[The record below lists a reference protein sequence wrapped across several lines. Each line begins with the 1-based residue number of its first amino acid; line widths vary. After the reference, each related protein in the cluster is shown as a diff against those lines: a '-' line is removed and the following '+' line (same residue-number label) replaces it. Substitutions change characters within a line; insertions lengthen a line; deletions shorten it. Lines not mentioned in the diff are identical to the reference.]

1 MSRAL
6 IAVGVVLAVL
16 VALGA
21 AVGWLAYGSAPDRDG
36 ERTLDGIAAPV
47 SVAWPE
53 TGGVAIAAATWTDAA
68 AGLGYAHAADHAF
81 TLALWRQAARGE
93 TAAWF
98 GDTARAADLHAR
110 RLGLDA
116 LARQTYDGL
125 DGPTRARLDAYAR
138 GVNAALAE
146 PGVAQSDAFVWL
158 GLTPEPWQPW
168 DALAVERL
176 VAYLATPAPD
186 SSWAASRASPAVAR
200 FVRDDAAFR
209 RSVAIAGTAF
219 GRAFSAPAA
228 GGRALVLH
236 QPGGAS
242 ALPLVVPVAFHVGG
256 RRVAAASVPG
266 TLTLTAGTDGTA
278 AWAVLLTS
286 DLRAEPFA
294 GAPPLP
300 VYSRVVARDG
310 RETLVA
316 VARDSAG
323 LVLGPPAPTRSAAG
337 PARADS
343 TRPGPPAP
351 RPDQGP
357 TRTSQP
363 PPRTTP
369 TPPGRTQTAPG
380 TTPAQRRAA
389 SARPGA
395 ARAGP
400 PADSTDA
407 RPDSAAAPVRWVV
420 RWAGFRTGTDAAAF
434 GRLAEGRAPGAFA
447 LLRGDGLIT
456 TAARSRVLGQ
466 PVVAAD
472 DGATAFAGGHSS
484 ARWAPAR
491 LAVLA
496 ARRLPAEALARDA
509 RSAWAERRL
518 PALVRALGPRAALPR
533 ALDEP
538 VAFLRSWDGAYTT
551 DAIAP
556 TLFEAWLSAHRAETG
571 RLPDPADSADV
582 ALLPYTL
589 AVARGELVDRYGP
602 DPAAWRWGAAQ
613 TRARTPVLGRLAGA
627 AGRRYADAAAGPGGH
642 PTALRPGPARIPDDL
657 APDTTAP
664 QAVAPRTGARRRGA
678 PRGDASGVALL
689 LASPRRFK
697 AAVAPGPAVWS
708 VWTTLGRPALFVRGP
723 ERVQASFEPVEAA
736 SDRPGAAVGIDAAA
750 ALPARRLVL
759 LPAPR

>member
-1 MSRAL
+1 MSRVL

-21 AVGWLAYGSAPDRDG
+21 AVGWLAYGAAPDRDG
-36 ERTLDGIAAPV
+36 ERTLAGIAAPV
-47 SVAWPE
+47 SVAWPDAE
-53 TGGVAIAAATWTDAA
+53 AGTAGGVVIEAATWTDAA

-125 DGPTRARLDAYAR
+125 DAPTRARLDAYAR

-176 VAYLATPAPD
+176 LAYLATPAPD
-186 SSWAASRASPAVAR
+186 SSWATARASPDVAR

-209 RSVAIAGTAF
+209 RSVAVSGTAF
-219 GRAFSAPAA
+219 GRAFSAPARD
-228 GGRALVLH
+228 GRALVLH

-242 ALPLVVPVAFHVGG
+242 ALPLVVPVAFHVAG

-266 TLTLTAGTDGTA
+266 TLTLLVGTDGGA

-316 VARDSAG
+316 VARDSSG
-323 LVLGPPAPTRSAAG
+323 LVLGPPALPRSAAG

-343 TRPGPPAP
+343 TRPAP
-351 RPDQGP
+351 GGTTQALS
-357 TRTSQP
+357 RTTQTPSGTTQTSSRTTQTLSRTTQASSGTTQALSRTTQTP
-363 PPRTTP
+363 SRGTQASPRTP
-369 TPPGRTQTAPG
+369 QPL
-380 TTPAQRRAA
+380 
-389 SARPGA
+389 PGA
-395 ARAGP
+395 
-400 PADSTDA
+400 PADSSAA

-447 LLRGDGLIT
+447 LLRGDGLLT
-456 TAARSRVLGQ
+456 TATQTRILGR
-466 PVVAAD
+466 PVIASE
-472 DGATAFAGGHSS
+472 DGETAFAADHPS
-484 ARWAPAR
+484 ARWAPSR

-496 ARRLPAEALARDA
+496 ARRLSTDALARDA

-518 PALVRALGPRAALPR
+518 PALIRALGPRAALPR

-556 TLFEAWLSAHRAETG
+556 TIFEAWLSAHRAETG
-571 RLPDPADSADV
+571 SLPDLADSADV
-582 ALLPYTL
+582 AILPYTL
-589 AVARGELVDRYGP
+589 AIARGELVD
-602 DPAAWRWGAAQ
+602 
-613 TRARTPVLGRLAGA
+613 
-627 AGRRYADAAAGPGGH
+627 
-642 PTALRPGPARIPDDL
+642 
-657 APDTTAP
+657 
-664 QAVAPRTGARRRGA
+664 
-678 PRGDASGVALL
+678 
-689 LASPRRFK
+689 
-697 AAVAPGPAVWS
+697 
-708 VWTTLGRPALFVRGP
+708 
-723 ERVQASFEPVEAA
+723 
-736 SDRPGAAVGIDAAA
+736 
-750 ALPARRLVL
+750 
-759 LPAPR
+759 